1 MISNLLKLLTFL
13 FVFFG
18 NLAIAQEIWKENFSI
33 PGKGVWGDEDGATVH
48 QDFSGITAWTLEY
61 SDLNLTNPDDY
72 AKTVTT
78 SGGRFE
84 ARDINGE
91 IVWRSQWIDISGFS
105 QINIQL
111 NANETGSGANS
122 ETKFLKAFYSL
133 NGGNEI
139 LFDTNGENIG
149 NWGSV
154 VAEQKGITGQTLQI
168 VCYIANHYSSD
179 KVILDEVLVTGEIDD
194 SVSPFITSVNVLT
207 ADTLEVYFNEPI
219 LAESVVKNNF
229 ILQSATNENIEI
241 QNLFQSAEHENK
253 VIAIIQPL
261 PFPEIILTVKNIAD
275 LEGNITSEDSFS
287 FEYFP
292 PVHLHD
298 LVINELMPD
307 PSPTVDLPES
317 EFIELFN
324 SQLFPMNVENW
335 VLRISGVEKKLQEN
349 IVLPGGFLVLCS
361 TGSLESLLPFGNVSN
376 VVGFQGLLNKGALV
390 EIFDSKG
397 NLIDLISYSENWYS
411 DVEKENGGWS
421 LERIDLWRHCNQPQ
435 NWSASN
441 NSKGG
446 TPGAQNSVF
455 GENPDLTFP
464 IIKWAVA
471 ISENKIELF
480 FSEMLDTLYLKATE
494 NYLLN
499 ELGNPE
505 RVEIISSEL
514 VILEFQNSFQKDEI
528 YSLELNNLA
537 DECGNSLLQNS
548 FEIQWNTVE
557 PGDLVI
563 NEVLFNPFPDGDDF
577 VEIYNNSEKLI
588 SMNRLFLAT
597 RDDTLQLKQIYQFSE
612 SKNLFSPKNYLTL
625 TNDTN
630 GVFLWFTIECPEC
643 FLQMEQF
650 PTFSNDEGYVVL
662 LNEEMQIIDEFF
674 YTEKM
679 HSSFLADAE
688 GISLER
694 VSFSANTNFVGNWHS
709 ASWQSGYG
717 TPGYQNSQVENKGLL
732 EPQVTFEPESFSP
745 NLDGYNDEYQ
755 INYQFEKP
763 GYIAN
768 AWIFDAAGRFVLQLA
783 QNEILGTSGTILWNG
798 ENETGQRQ
806 PLGVYIVALEIF
818 NADGSVH
825 RFKDGVVLTDVLE

>member
-471 ISENKIELF
+471 ITENKIELF

>member
-1 MISNLLKLLTFL
+1 MLSIKWGKVSILLLIVNVMISNLLKLLTFL

-514 VILEFQNSFQKDEI
+514 SVSFLSFNEYTSSVVIFCSIFVPILNIS
-528 YSLELNNLA
+528 YSLY
-537 DECGNSLLQNS
+537 
-548 FEIQWNTVE
+548 I
-557 PGDLVI
+557 
-563 NEVLFNPFPDGDDF
+563 
-577 VEIYNNSEKLI
+577 LI
-588 SMNRLFLAT
+588 MV
-597 RDDTLQLKQIYQFSE
+597 DKVG
-612 SKNLFSPKNYLTL
+612 YL
-625 TNDTN
+625 
-630 GVFLWFTIECPEC
+630 
-643 FLQMEQF
+643 
-650 PTFSNDEGYVVL
+650 
-662 LNEEMQIIDEFF
+662 
-674 YTEKM
+674 
-679 HSSFLADAE
+679 
-688 GISLER
+688 
-694 VSFSANTNFVGNWHS
+694 
-709 ASWQSGYG
+709 
-717 TPGYQNSQVENKGLL
+717 
-732 EPQVTFEPESFSP
+732 
-745 NLDGYNDEYQ
+745 
-755 INYQFEKP
+755 
-763 GYIAN
+763 
-768 AWIFDAAGRFVLQLA
+768 
-783 QNEILGTSGTILWNG
+783 
-798 ENETGQRQ
+798 
-806 PLGVYIVALEIF
+806 
-818 NADGSVH
+818 
-825 RFKDGVVLTDVLE
+825 